1 MTNTKFCFSSKWM
14 YILPFT
20 ALAISIQ
27 AWAQDGSMHHQ
38 YKLTQVGTLG
48 GPDNDFSSSSN
59 YFDIQGGIVGFAAT
73 ATADPFS
80 PNCFYDCF
88 VDHAIKFQ
96 YGTLTGLGALPGT
109 NSSVAIGV
117 NDYGLIVGFSETGS
131 VDPATGYPEYHA
143 VVWEHGVIKDLGT
156 FGGSVS
162 YANAVNN
169 WGQAIGS
176 AANAVPDQYSQ
187 DIGCGG
193 WNCWPMSTQMRAF
206 LWEGGKLQDLGTLG
220 GNDALAY
227 LLNQKGQ
234 VAGMSYTNTTP
245 NATTGVPTQDPFL
258 WENGRMVDLGTLGG
272 TMGSPSSINNLGQV
286 TGESNLAG
294 DQTYQPFLWDRGVIT
309 NLGGL
314 GGSYGTGNWIN
325 DAGDVV
331 GYSGT
336 AGDAAFHGFLYHRGT
351 MTDLGTLA
359 GDFSSK
365 AFAINAVGQIV
376 GVSINSQYTTY
387 TGVLCESGAPMV
399 DINALVEPSSNP
411 SNLYLSQAYGVA
423 DSGEILAFGYLPNG
437 DLRMGVL
444 VPDGICGSACE
455 ARIAASDSARAAAAQ
470 AGEAARTTI
479 GGVVSGERAA
489 WRPGLF
495 GRGRF
500 APPQPAVPSN

>member
-1 MTNTKFCFSSKWM
+1 MKPISITVAPHEQGTLFHIRTQIPRKYPHITRRGFTFGAGKPHNRPQASIRRSRIRRQDMTNTKFCFSSKWM

-206 LWEGGKLQDLGTLG
+206 LGRHG
-220 GNDALAY
+220 
-227 LLNQKGQ
+227 
-234 VAGMSYTNTTP
+234 
-245 NATTGVPTQDPFL
+245 PTIP
-258 WENGRMVDLGTLGG
+258 
-272 TMGSPSSINNLGQV
+272 
-286 TGESNLAG
+286 
-294 DQTYQPFLWDRGVIT
+294 
-309 NLGGL
+309 
-314 GGSYGTGNWIN
+314 
-325 DAGDVV
+325 
-331 GYSGT
+331 
-336 AGDAAFHGFLYHRGT
+336 
-351 MTDLGTLA
+351 
-359 GDFSSK
+359 
-365 AFAINAVGQIV
+365 
-376 GVSINSQYTTY
+376 
-387 TGVLCESGAPMV
+387 
-399 DINALVEPSSNP
+399 
-411 SNLYLSQAYGVA
+411 
-423 DSGEILAFGYLPNG
+423 
-437 DLRMGVL
+437 
-444 VPDGICGSACE
+444 
-455 ARIAASDSARAAAAQ
+455 
-470 AGEAARTTI
+470 
-479 GGVVSGERAA
+479 
-489 WRPGLF
+489 
-495 GRGRF
+495 
-500 APPQPAVPSN
+500 